1 MAQCGSGN
9 ALPRLQFRKD
19 DVDQELSSGSAST
32 AVKDAGLNAGTANG
46 ESPFQVAGHACRP
59 DCGACCIAPS
69 ISSPIPGMPDGK
81 PAGVRCVQLGDDLR
95 CAIFGRP
102 ERPACC
108 SGLQPQFEMCG
119 ANRGEA
125 LAWLTQLEAQT
136 QPQPLSR
143 R

>member
-9 ALPRLQFRKD
+9 ALPVFEFRKN
-19 DVDQELSSGSAST
+19 VVNEVAGSLSGSAPNS
-32 AVKDAGLNAGTANG
+32 
-46 ESPFQVAGHACRP
+46 VAKHEFEFPAADHACRP

-69 ISSPIPGMPDGK
+69 ISSPIPGMPHGK

-108 SGLQPQFEMCG
+108 SGLQPQTDMCG
-119 ANRGEA
+119 TSRIEA
-125 LAWLTQLEAQT
+125 LAWLAQLEVLT
-136 QPQPLSR
+136 QPQTVIR